1 MKGECIMVT
10 EITLD
15 ANYKLTEKELA
26 EIEILKQMKE
36 EDIVFDEDCPE
47 LSPSML
53 KSLRCVAAQRDRF
66 RKAN

>member
-1 MKGECIMVT
+1 MAIEVI
-10 EITLD
+10 LD
-15 ANYKLTEKELA
+15 SNYKLTEKELE
-26 EIEILKQMKE
+26 EIRALKEMKD

-66 RKAN
+66 KRAN